1 MPLGADRSRRR
12 PLRPGRWISIVLI
25 AASIVP
31 SLGGGAGAASQ
42 PTLAACR
49 RPDTPAA
56 FRRQLRLAI
65 RLSGNLSR
73 EWADSPYIPKI
84 ICWQGTGF
92 STRFHAYGPRQK
104 WIGVFAMTKREV
116 QTIAGPWLSND
127 RHELILDTDC
137 FAHGW
142 DACRHRTEN
151 TRIVQ
156 QLVAGM
162 RWIWLNYGRPRV
174 AWRHIV
180 KTGRLDSYPRTGTDQ
195 TPTHDPLRLCPVKRP
210 VSYTDDFGE
219 PRPVGGFHPHWGND
233 IVAPTGRPIRAPFP
247 GLAVAHSD
255 DWFAG
260 HYVTVIGREG
270 YVRNGHMSR
279 FGKLGYV
286 KAGTVIGYVGETGDA
301 RDPHDHFDWHP
312 WNVPKRLHRA
322 PTGYTRIMD
331 GVDPFPFLNEVCR

>member
-1 MPLGADRSRRR
+1 MSR
-12 PLRPGRWISIVLI
+12 LHGRWLGVLLV

-31 SLGGGAGAASQ
+31 SLGGFARAGPQ
-42 PTLAACR
+42 PSLADCR
-49 RPDTPAA
+49 RPDAPAS
-56 FRRQLRLAI
+56 FHHQLRLAI
-65 RLSGNLSR
+65 RLSGNLPR
-73 EWADSPYIPKI
+73 EWAASPYLAKI
-84 ICWQGTGF
+84 VCWQGTGF
-92 STRFHAYGPRQK
+92 STGFQAYGPRHK
-104 WIGVFAMTKREV
+104 WIGVFAMTKREM

-127 RHELILDTDC
+127 RDELILDPDC

-162 RWIWLNYGRPRV
+162 RWIWLNDGRPRV
-174 AWRHIV
+174 AWRHV
-180 KTGRLDSYPRTGTDQ
+180 VRTGRFDSYPRTGTDQ
-195 TPTHDPLRLCPVKRP
+195 TPTRDPFRMCPVKRP

-219 PRPVGGFHPHWGND
+219 PRPVGGFHLHWGND
-233 IVAPTGRPIRAPFP
+233 VEAPIGRPVRAPFA

-255 DWFAG
+255 EWFAG

-270 YVRNGHMSR
+270 YVRNSHLSR

-286 KAGTVIGYVGETGDA
+286 KAGAVIGYVGETGDA
-301 RDPHDHFDWHP
+301 RDPHDHFDWRP

-322 PTGYTRIMD
+322 PSGYARIMD